1 MKKMLILLVLM
12 QAFILVASGQHSY
25 LLLTRKHTV
34 AHSSTEPVDVLI
46 AIGEVLAEDI
56 IPDVKKKVKEGTL
69 IKVRSGTTGKGKIKG
84 RFDILND
91 STIQVGDNTVMIR
104 DIDRLFVKTTFSQI
118 AGPALAGAGVTGIV
132 LITPLFISSFALFE
146 GSAIAVIA
154 GIFAVPVT
162 AAGIIISTVAAVG
175 GATYFVNGRVYNIKD
190 KRHRRGGGWKISVA
204 EN

>member
-56 IPDVKKKVKEGTL
+56 IPDVKKKVKEGTR
-69 IKVRSGTTGKGKIKG
+69 IKVRSGEAGRRKIKG
-84 RFDILND
+84 RLDILND
-91 STIQVGDNTVMIR
+91 STIRLGDMNIMI
-104 DIDRLFVKTTFSQI
+104 DDVERLFVKTTFSQI
-118 AGPALAGAGVTGIV
+118 SGPVITGAGIAGIV
-132 LITPLFISSFALFE
+132 LLTPVFISSFALFE

-162 AAGIIISTVAAVG
+162 AAGIICCTVATVEG
-175 GATYFVNGRVYNIKD
+175 TMYFVNGRVYNIKD